1 MVAPPPD
8 RTPSEPIS
16 LAPVPRR
23 GYMATPFPTPL
34 TALVGRKQEV
44 AALTDLLR
52 RPNDR
57 LLTLTGPGGVGKTR
71 LALAVAAVAESEFAD
86 GALFVPLAAVP
97 EPALVAAAVAQ
108 SLWGA
113 RGW

>member
-23 GYMATPFPTPL
+23 GQAVAPFPSPL
-34 TALVGRKQEV
+34 TPLVGREREV
-44 AALTDLLR
+44 VALTDLLR
-52 RPNDR
+52 RPEVR

-71 LALAVAAVAESEFAD
+71 LALAVAAAVETEFAD
-86 GALFVPLAAVP
+86 GAVFVPLAAVP
-97 EPALVAAAVAQ
+97 
-108 SLWGA
+108 
-113 RGW
+113 